1 MKYFCRNG
9 YIKSMGSVV
18 IIVMVVWIVV
28 GVIVL
33 LEDVSDVEKLGFVDV
48 DWIDCKIFW
57 SLNCKVENFGF
68 LEL

>member
-48 DWIDCKIFW
+48 D
-57 SLNCKVENFGF
+57 
-68 LEL
+68 